1 MGPMKDAATSIAR
14 PRTGRGPAVALCI
27 CVLSGCDVGPRYAR
41 PTVPSAPGF
50 KEASLEAYRSL
61 PPGTWQPAQ
70 PQDATLKGKWWQ
82 IFGEPEL
89 GALEEKLDI
98 DNQTLAQYFQNFMAA
113 RAQVNGARAGYFPT
127 VSVNPAYTNAGA
139 GATAARAAV
148 GSNAAGGAPTA
159 AGNGPT
165 VINTFSLPLE
175 ASWAPDL
182 WDRVRNTVRE
192 YQYAAQVSAADL
204 ENERLTE
211 QAALA
216 MYYFELRGQDSLQD
230 LYDRTVAADRQSLD
244 LTRAQ
249 METGV
254 GTPEAVAQ
262 AEVTLENAEAT
273 RIGVATNRAL
283 YEHAMATLI
292 GVPASTF
299 SIPVRPL
306 NAVIP
311 TIPVAIPSQVLQR
324 RPDVAAA
331 ERTLAQANAVIGV
344 AKAAYYPS
352 LNLAGS
358 GGLQSSSLA
367 NLFSLPALFWS
378 LGVSLSETIFDGG
391 LRGATVAQYTALYKA
406 DVAAYRQT
414 VLQAFQQVE
423 DYVATLRVLS
433 QQIARQDTAVKAAQR
448 YLDIATAQFQLGL
461 NPYLDVITAQTLLLT
476 DQQTLVNLR
485 VSEMT
490 AAVQLVQALGG
501 GWDGTR
507 LPAASDITSDEA
519 PGKVGSDG
527 P

>member
-1 MGPMKDAATSIAR
+1 MSDAAIST
-14 PRTGRGPAVALCI
+14 AVSRIGVPFAAALW
-27 CVLSGCDVGPRYAR
+27 VSALSGCDVGPRYAR
-41 PTVPSAPGF
+41 PTVASAGNF
-50 KEASLEAYRSL
+50 KEADRAADRAL

-70 PQDATLKGKWWQ
+70 PQDAALKGKWWEM
-82 IFGEPEL
+82 FREPEL
-89 GALEEKLDI
+89 NALEERLDI

-113 RAQVNGARAGYFPT
+113 RAQVDGAHAGYFPT
-127 VSVNPAYTNAGA
+127 LTVNPAYTNAGA
-139 GATAARAAV
+139 GSTAARAAV
-148 GSNAAGGAPTA
+148 GGGAGAA
-159 AGNGPT
+159 AGNGPV

-182 WDRVRNTVRE
+182 WGRVRNTVRE

-216 MYYFELRGQDSLQD
+216 VYYFELRGQDALQD
-230 LYDRTVAADRQSLD
+230 LLDRTIAADRKSLE

-249 METGV
+249 METGI

-273 RIGVATNRAL
+273 GVGVATNRAL
-283 YEHAMATLI
+283 YEHAMATLV
-292 GVPASTF
+292 GVPAPTF
-299 SIPVRPL
+299 SMPIGSL
-306 NAVIP
+306 SAVIP
-311 TIPVAIPSQVLQR
+311 AIPVAIPSEVLQR

-352 LNLAGS
+352 LNLAAS
-358 GGLQSSSLA
+358 AGLESSSLA
-367 NLFSLPALFWS
+367 TLFSLPALFWS

-433 QQIARQDTAVKAAQR
+433 QQIVRQDTAVKAAQR
-448 YLDIATAQFQLGL
+448 YLDIATAEFQLGL
-461 NPYLDVITAQTLLLT
+461 TPYLDVITAQTLLLS
-476 DQQTLVNLR
+476 DEQTLLSLR

-490 AAVQLVQALGG
+490 ASVQLVQALGG
-501 GWDGTR
+501 GWDTTH
-507 LPAASDITSDEA
+507 LPAASDVTSDDA
-519 PGKVGSDG
+519 PHKVSDTR
-527 P
+527 